1 MSKKGLFTG
10 LLALLLVFALLGCEQ
25 VTSGTKPGSG
35 PGTGASPDD
44 KWTEVNL
51 DEATGFDVFKGK
63 WKSSAKRKQTVEN
76 VDYDVTMVQEAT
88 YPASGIRYGYG
99 SDGRPIEVEIKDGVR
114 VFSLMNGAPQGEP
127 EYMEIAE
134 FRSRYIQGADVYVNQ
149 SKTRIKTE
157 RVFTNLEIPTEGT
170 EKYPGVMKP
179 VETDEEWEQ
188 FQKQML
194 EESGGEYSGDMTV
207 TFSAGAPYTMTITQI
222 YHKQ

>member
-25 VTSGTKPGSG
+25 VNSGTKPGSG

-51 DEATGFDVFKGK
+51 DEATVFDVFKGK
-63 WKSSAKRKQTVEN
+63 WKSSAKIKQTVEN
-76 VDYDVTMVQEAT
+76 VEYDVTTVQEIA
-88 YPASGIRYGYG
+88 YPASGMRYEYG
-99 SDGRPIEVEIKDGVR
+99 PDGPIEVEIKDGVR
-114 VFSLMNGAPQGEP
+114 VFSLMNGAPQGKA

-134 FRSRYIQGADVYVNQ
+134 FRRRYIQGADVYINQ

-157 RVFTNLEIPTEGT
+157 MIYNNPEIPTKDT
-170 EKYPGVMKP
+170 ENYPSGMKP
-179 VETDEEWEQ
+179 IETDDEWKKFQEEFVKEQ
-188 FQKQML
+188 
-194 EESGGEYSGDMTV
+194 GEFSGDVTV
-207 TFSAGAPYTMTITQI
+207 TFSTGAPYTVTIAQI

>member
-25 VTSGTKPGSG
+25 VTSGGGVGSG
-35 PGTGASPDD
+35 ADPND

-51 DEATGFDVFKGK
+51 GEATGFDVFKGK
-63 WKSSAKRKQTVEN
+63 WKSSAKIKQTVEN

-127 EYMEIAE
+127 QYMEIAE
-134 FRSRYIQGADVYVNQ
+134 FRTQYIQGADVYINQ

-157 RVFTNLEIPTEGT
+157 VVYNDLEIPTKDT
-170 EKYPGVMKP
+170 ENYPSGMKP
-179 VETDEEWEQ
+179 IETDDEWKKFQEEFVKEQ
-188 FQKQML
+188 GVF
-194 EESGGEYSGDMTV
+194 SGDMTI
-207 TFSAGAPYTMTITQI
+207 TFSAGAPYKETVTTIL
-222 YHKQ
+222 HKQ

>member
-63 WKSSAKRKQTVEN
+63 WKSSAKIKQTVEN
-76 VDYDVTMVQEAT
+76 VEYDVTTVQEIA
-88 YPASGIRYGYG
+88 YPASGKGWG
-99 SDGRPIEVEIKDGVR
+99 PEGEVEIKDGVR
-114 VFSLMNGAPQGEP
+114 VFSLINGAPQREP
-127 EYMEIAE
+127 QYMEIAE
-134 FRSRYIQGADVYVNQ
+134 FRSRYIQGADVYINQ

-157 RVFTNLEIPTEGT
+157 MVYNDPEIPTQDMKNCPWQCPGFFQIGCYQK
-170 EKYPGVMKP
+170 KYECAVMFYIHVYTIHLHTPLLPPKI
-179 VETDEEWEQ
+179 
-188 FQKQML
+188 L
-194 EESGGEYSGDMTV
+194 RSYSL
-207 TFSAGAPYTMTITQI
+207 FSLHNI
-222 YHKQ
+222 YLY

>member
-1 MSKKGLFTG
+1 MNKKGLFTG

-63 WKSSAKRKQTVEN
+63 WKSSAKIKQAVEN
-76 VDYDVTMVQEAT
+76 VDYDVTMVQETT
-88 YPASGIRYGYG
+88 YPASGKGWDSNSG
-99 SDGRPIEVEIKDGVR
+99 VEVEIKDGVR
-114 VFSLMNGAPQGEP
+114 VFSLMNGAPQGKA

-134 FRSRYIQGADVYVNQ
+134 FRRRYIQGADVYVNQ

-157 RVFTNLEIPTEGT
+157 RVFTNLEIPTEDT
-170 EKYPGVMKP
+170 ENYPYGIKP
-179 VETDEEWEQ
+179 VETDEEWKKFQEEFVKEQ
-188 FQKQML
+188 
-194 EESGGEYSGDMTV
+194 GEFSGDVTV
-207 TFSAGAPYTMTITQI
+207 TFSTGAPYTVTMTTIL
-222 YHKQ
+222 HKQ

>member
-63 WKSSAKRKQTVEN
+63 WKSSAKIKQTVEN
-76 VDYDVTMVQEAT
+76 VEYDVTTVQEIA
-88 YPASGIRYGYG
+88 YPASGKGWG
-99 SDGRPIEVEIKDGVR
+99 PEGEVEIKDGVR
-114 VFSLMNGAPQGEP
+114 VFSLINGAPQREP
-127 EYMEIAE
+127 QYMEIAE
-134 FRSRYIQGADVYVNQ
+134 FRSRYIQGADVYINQ

-157 RVFTNLEIPTEGT
+157 MVYNDPEIPTQDMKNCPSG
-170 EKYPGVMKP
+170 MKP
-179 VETDEEWEQ
+179 IETDDEWKKFQEEFVKEQ
-188 FQKQML
+188 GVF
-194 EESGGEYSGDMTV
+194 SGDMTV
-207 TFSAGAPYTMTITQI
+207 TFSAGAPYTMTTTQI

>member
-51 DEATGFDVFKGK
+51 DEATGFDVLKGK
-63 WKSSAKRKQTVEN
+63 WKSSAKIKQTVEN
-76 VDYDVTMVQEAT
+76 VDYDVTMVQETT
-88 YPASGIRYGYG
+88 YPASGMRDEYGPNG
-99 SDGRPIEVEIKDGVR
+99 PIEVEIKDGVR
-114 VFSLMNGAPQGEP
+114 VFELMNGAPQGEP

-134 FRSRYIQGADVYVNQ
+134 FRSRYIQGADVYINQ

-157 RVFTNLEIPTEGT
+157 MIYNNPEIPTKDT
-170 EKYPGVMKP
+170 ENYPSGMKTI
-179 VETDEEWEQ
+179 ETDDEWEQ
-188 FQKQML
+188 FQ
-194 EESGGEYSGDMTV
+194 EEFVKEQGVFSGDMTV
-207 TFSAGAPYTMTITQI
+207 TFSAGAPYTMTTTQVF
-222 YHKQ
+222 HKQ

>member
-1 MSKKGLFTG
+1 MSKKGLFAG

-35 PGTGASPDD
+35 SGTGASPDD

-63 WKSSAKRKQTVEN
+63 WKSSVKIKQTVEN
-76 VDYDVTMVQEAT
+76 VDYDVTVVQEAT
-88 YPASGIRYGYG
+88 YPASGIGYEYGF
-99 SDGRPIEVEIKDGVR
+99 DGPIKVEIKDGVR
-114 VFSLMNGAPQGEP
+114 VFSLMNGAPQGKP

-134 FRSRYIQGADVYVNQ
+134 FRSRYIQGADVYINQ

-157 RVFTNLEIPTEGT
+157 MVCNDPEIPTKDT
-170 EKYPGVMKP
+170 ENYPGGMKP

-188 FQKQML
+188 FQKQKL
-194 EESGGEYSGDMTV
+194 EERGGEYSGDMTV
-207 TFSAGAPYTMTITQI
+207 TFSAGAPYTMTTTQI

>member
-51 DEATGFDVFKGK
+51 DEATGFDVLKGK
-63 WKSSAKRKQTVEN
+63 WKSSAKIKQTVEN
-76 VDYDVTMVQEAT
+76 VDYDVTMVQETT
-88 YPASGIRYGYG
+88 YPASGMRDEYGPNG
-99 SDGRPIEVEIKDGVR
+99 PIEVEIKDGVR
-114 VFSLMNGAPQGEP
+114 VFELMNGAPQGEP

-134 FRSRYIQGADVYVNQ
+134 FRSRYIQGADVYINQ

-157 RVFTNLEIPTEGT
+157 MIYNNPEIPTKDT
-170 EKYPGVMKP
+170 ENYPSGMKTI
-179 VETDEEWEQ
+179 ETDDEWEQ
-188 FQKQML
+188 FQ
-194 EESGGEYSGDMTV
+194 EEFVKEQGVFSGDVTV
-207 TFSAGAPYTMTITQI
+207 TFSAGAPYTMTITQVF
-222 YHKQ
+222 HKQ